1 MYGYLSLEDAYNL
14 YELGY
19 SVELDGDKKIS
30 IIQNDILDYENNFLY
45 EFTKKVINKEKLD
58 LEAVIKALNMIYK
71 YNKKGT
77 YYE

>member
-1 MYGYLSLEDAYNL
+1 MYGFLNLEDAYNL

-30 IIQNDILDYENNFLY
+30 IIKNDILDYENNFLY
-45 EFTKKVINKEKLD
+45 EFAKKVINDE
-58 LEAVIKALNMIYK
+58 ELNWDDFSKITSIISK
-71 YNKKGT
+71 QIKKGT

>member
-30 IIQNDILDYENNFLY
+30 IIQNDILDYDNNFLY
-45 EFTKKVINKEKLD
+45 EFANKVKNNEKLD
-58 LEAVIKALNMIYK
+58 LDDVIKTRSIISK
-71 YNKKGT
+71 KIKKGIN
-77 YYE
+77 YE